1 MPLSRRALAASALA
15 LPLIRPAAAQT
26 VSRPAR
32 ILVGFAAGG
41 ANDVIARVLAE
52 RLTGGYA
59 PSVVVENRT
68 GASGRIAMDA
78 VRAGDADGTLMVQ
91 TPASVATVQPH
102 LSPNETRFD
111 IFADFAPVTTTAS
124 FPYVLAAGPGAAG
137 VTDMAGLLAEA
148 RRRGGLSYGTPGI
161 GTGPHLTGIQFQF
174 ATGLDLQAV
183 SYRGGAASITDLV
196 GGQIPI
202 SINVVSEAL
211 PHHQAGRIRILAT
224 SAPQRL
230 ARLPEVPTFAE
241 LGFGDATRE
250 DWFGMLLPARTPS
263 PVVAALNAA
272 IGVALREAPVRE
284 RLESLELTPLH
295 ETPQAFAARIR
306 RDFDQVGA
314 LVRAGRI
321 TPS

>member
-1 MPLSRRALAASALA
+1 MPLSRRALAAAALA
-15 LPLIRPAAAQT
+15 LPLVRPAAAQT
-26 VSRPAR
+26 VARPAR

-52 RLTGGYA
+52 RLAGGYA
-59 PSVVVENRT
+59 PTLVVENRT

-78 VRAGDADGTLMVQ
+78 LRAGDADGTLMVQ

-148 RRRGGLSYGTPGI
+148 RRRSGLAYGTPGI
-161 GTGPHLTGIQFQF
+161 GTGPHLTGIQLQI
-174 ATGLDLQAV
+174 ATGLDLSAV
-183 SYRGGAASITDLV
+183 PYRGGAASITDLV

-250 DWFGMLLPARTPS
+250 DWFGVLLPARTPAG
-263 PVVAALNAA
+263 VVAALNAA
-272 IGVALREAPVRE
+272 IGAALRDAPVRE
-284 RLESLELTPLH
+284 RLETLELAPLH